1 MVGVKWG
8 RGEGGRAGIE
18 GVLSKEGDYESLW
31 FFPFSL
37 GFFPCPI
44 PQLLAICAC
53 NAGYKTIVGAQTEF
67 LRIFQSKC
75 LLVGSPVLVK
85 SLSSLTPWGGKTRDP
100 GNKDSDKRLWQKS
113 KELYPSSVTKRRLLR
128 SIFYLYYFTS
138 QAAIQTRG
146 IVETLAQ

>member
-1 MVGVKWG
+1 MGK
-8 RGEGGRAGIE
+8 REGGRAGIE
-18 GVLSKEGDYESLW
+18 RVLSKEGDYESLW

-100 GNKDSDKRLWQKS
+100 AGNKDSDKRLWQKS

-128 SIFYLYYFTS
+128 SIFYLHYFTS